1 MKVKQGFLLTS
12 FITGRTISCKIFIN
26 RNLNFLH
33 IPLTLK
39 KIMTLH
45 YQVNLQKDIFLYK
58 KFYATIFSFIHNF
71 ISQKFTQSTSFSFT
85 TFSLRKVKPC

>member
-1 MKVKQGFLLTS
+1 MEVKQGFLLTS

-39 KIMTLH
+39 KLMTLH
-45 YQVNLQKDIFLYK
+45 YQVYL
-58 KFYATIFSFIHNF
+58 
-71 ISQKFTQSTSFSFT
+71 
-85 TFSLRKVKPC
+85 